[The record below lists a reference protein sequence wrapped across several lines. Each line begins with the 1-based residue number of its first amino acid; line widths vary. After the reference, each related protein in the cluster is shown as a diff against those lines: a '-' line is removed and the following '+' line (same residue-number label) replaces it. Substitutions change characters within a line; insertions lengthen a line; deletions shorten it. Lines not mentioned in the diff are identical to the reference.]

1 MSAPTQHTTPDGSSF
16 RISMIQAVREQ
27 SLFLGQKF
35 TFQAESESPDNDGAS
50 FEIKVV
56 FSPIAIAIASPEERL
71 ATDEYAEL
79 LVKRRLDAGT
89 RQDEQIRVTS
99 DGAVKLGNATID
111 RVFPLAAAS

>member
-35 TFQAESESPDNDGAS
+35 TFQVEGDSADADGAS
-50 FEIKVV
+50 FEIKVI

-71 ATDEYAEL
+71 MTDEYAEA

-89 RQDEQIRVTS
+89 RQGEEIHVTS
-99 DGAVKLGNATID
+99 DGAVKLGKETID
-111 RVFPLAAAS
+111 RVYPLAAAS